1 MKDDEYEDGLY
12 QARGG
17 HLEKLELEDDG
28 TKKIRVSKAGFDAAV
43 GVQKR
48 MRKVLN
54 GHKPDLSIVAE
65 AMLLAASQAEG
76 IEEKVRLHA
85 VHVFSGSKGSSE
97 SSGVSES

>member
-17 HLEKLELEDDG
+17 YLEKLVLEDDG
-28 TKKIRVSKAGFDAAV
+28 TKKIRVSSAGFEAAV
-43 GVQKR
+43 KVQKQ

-54 GHKPDLSIVAE
+54 GHKPDLSIVSE
-65 AMLLAASQAEG
+65 AMLLAAAEMDG

-85 VHVFSGSKGSSE
+85 LRVFAGSKSE
-97 SSGVSES
+97 SEGKA